1 MDEIKLNSS
10 QINILEYLTNN
21 QALSPD
27 IDFMELLVEL
37 DKLNNY
43 GVIPFN
49 YDLLYKYICFLYNDI
64 SIQYIHSV
72 IYMTAINI
80 DSFYEKIES
89 HFVSIP
95 DINNDDSIE
104 KYIIHKDILDIL
116 HHLDIY
122 TVFDLKQT
130 SVYLLILLYNNRT
143 VDFINYLD
151 SLKAGLKNEVIIKLT
166 NFLSS
171 IDEEMIKIISLRQG
185 WNGKSQTLEQVGN
198 YFGLTRERI
207 RQKETIITRL
217 FYEFANNYKDI
228 FLGFL
233 IYLFMKYNTKIIS
246 LSLLEKEIKDLSK
259 PFLSLLEHINS
270 NQSFYYSIKYE
281 IIFDGNESDY
291 SEYLDKLFKSLPLV
305 IQIGTLNDYYD
316 SLLVFERDL
325 VKKIMPYK
333 YKQKG
338 NIMIKKEYRP
348 NDIILMAV
356 DKLFPN
362 GYRVHSDQD
371 YDFLCQYLKKT
382 YGELIDSVTKRSVEI
397 AIMNRGYGIV
407 NRGTYLNRIYLPRIG
422 EELILRIINYINQ
435 EGTIVYYDSLLH
447 QFKDELYQLGID
459 NRYILKGVIDPELD
473 KYFYTKRDYISKN
486 IDVKSNQS
494 INDYIDKFDSVFTF
508 NDINLRFK
516 GIKNYIIYGVLYN
529 RNDLIWLSNH
539 RFIKTHSIEIDSLPI
554 SDIVNECEYLF
565 TSMFSNQISSKKL
578 FARLT
583 ILKPEI
589 IKKLSMVKN
598 HYDLFSLLKHILNN
612 KYYFSRPFISKTNSE
627 NNHNDIIQNYVRK
640 FEEFDKS
647 TIDDYTSKMNIRD
660 LYSYLEFLETMSDE
674 YVQYDI
680 DSMIRKDLLNI
691 EQHDLD
697 LIEESINLSLV
708 RFDKIETQKYRGY
721 FLLPK
726 FNKKWNKYLFVG
738 IIRTFL
744 SDKYV
749 VDNTTNFYN
758 TTDFIIRRTNL

>member
-1 MDEIKLNSS
+1 MCSS
-10 QINILEYLTNN
+10 
-21 QALSPD
+21 
-27 IDFMELLVEL
+27 
-37 DKLNNY
+37 
-43 GVIPFN
+43 
-49 YDLLYKYICFLYNDI
+49 DL
-64 SIQYIHSV
+64 
-72 IYMTAINI
+72 
-80 DSFYEKIES
+80 
-89 HFVSIP
+89 
-95 DINNDDSIE
+95 
-104 KYIIHKDILDIL
+104 
-116 HHLDIY
+116 
-122 TVFDLKQT
+122 
-130 SVYLLILLYNNRT
+130 
-143 VDFINYLD
+143 
-151 SLKAGLKNEVIIKLT
+151 
-166 NFLSS
+166 
-171 IDEEMIKIISLRQG
+171 
-185 WNGKSQTLEQVGN
+185 
-198 YFGLTRERI
+198 
-207 RQKETIITRL
+207 
-217 FYEFANNYKDI
+217 
-228 FLGFL
+228 
-233 IYLFMKYNTKIIS
+233 
-246 LSLLEKEIKDLSK
+246 
-259 PFLSLLEHINS
+259 
-270 NQSFYYSIKYE
+270 
-281 IIFDGNESDY
+281 
-291 SEYLDKLFKSLPLV
+291 
-305 IQIGTLNDYYD
+305 
-316 SLLVFERDL
+316 
-325 VKKIMPYK
+325 
-333 YKQKG
+333 
-338 NIMIKKEYRP
+338 
-348 NDIILMAV
+348 
-356 DKLFPN
+356 
-362 GYRVHSDQD
+362 
-371 YDFLCQYLKKT
+371 
-382 YGELIDSVTKRSVEI
+382 
-397 AIMNRGYGIV
+397 
-407 NRGTYLNRIYLPRIG
+407 
-422 EELILRIINYINQ
+422 NQ